1 MRYILEDTIEF
12 PNGYFYVILR
22 DRVLDEEVCYL
33 GNHAF
38 DFLLKVLASD
48 KDLMYIKQNLANN
61 FNLMKQKYQE
71 RIVEK

>member
-22 DRVLDEEVCYL
+22 DRLLDGVVCYL
-33 GNHAF
+33 GNHVY
-38 DFLLKVLASD
+38 DFLLIVLATD
-48 KDLMYIKQNLANN
+48 EDLMHIKQDLASN
-61 FNLMKQKYQE
+61 FDLMKQKYQE

>member
-33 GNHAF
+33 GHHAF
-38 DFLLKVLASD
+38 DFLLKVLESD
-48 KDLMYIKQNLANN
+48 RDLMYIKNEIADK
-61 FNLMKQKYQE
+61 FDLMKQKYQE

>member
-22 DRVLDEEVCYL
+22 DRILDEEVCYL

-38 DFLLKVLASD
+38 DFLLKVLARD
-48 KDLMYIKQNLANN
+48 KDLMYIKQDLANN